1 MCEFGKDFVPLEQI
15 LKAERAQFYNPAR
28 IRFFYAG
35 AWSFVYFLKQAKE
48 AQVHP
53 KWSRILATYF
63 ESMKADYPAELGKF
77 GSAPTMEHKAI
88 AGAAVRKLALR
99 KALDGVDVPE
109 LEKVWRQW
117 VVDMKD
123 PWPNKRAKPPKPQ
136 GGK

>member
-1 MCEFGKDFVPLEQI
+1 M
-15 LKAERAQFYNPAR
+15 
-28 IRFFYAG
+28 
-35 AWSFVYFLKQAKE
+35 YFLKHAKE
-48 AQVHP
+48 AQAHP
-53 KWSRILATYF
+53 KWSRILSTYF
-63 ESMKADYPAELGKF
+63 EAMKADYAAELARLS
-77 GSAPTMEHKAI
+77 GSPTMELKTLV
-88 AGAAVRKLALR
+88 GAAVRKSALR